1 MHSVHLCPGK
11 GDAPAPPF
19 TPSRNSGDTATA
31 MNTKRTKSI
40 RIRVTD
46 EEHEQLRRRKQ
57 QPRLAAWMRE
67 HCLAADV
74 APVHQVARI
83 EPSLLRQLAGI
94 GNNINQIAR
103 RVNSSD
109 WTTLDQVKV
118 LAHLVAIERETARL
132 KIEAARDR

>member
-1 MHSVHLCPGK
+1 MS
-11 GDAPAPPF
+11 
-19 TPSRNSGDTATA
+19 
-31 MNTKRTKSI
+31 TKRTKSI

-74 APVHQVARI
+74 AAAHRVPRI
-83 EPSLLRQLAGI
+83 DPSLLRQLAGI

-118 LAHLVAIERETARL
+118 LTHLAAMERELARL
-132 KIEAARDR
+132 KIDAGHDR

>member
-1 MHSVHLCPGK
+1 M
-11 GDAPAPPF
+11 
-19 TPSRNSGDTATA
+19 A
-31 MNTKRTKSI
+31 MNTKRTRSI
-40 RIRVTD
+40 RIRVTE

-74 APVHQVARI
+74 ATVHRI
-83 EPSLLRQLAGI
+83 PRIDPSLHRQLAGI

-109 WTTLDQVKV
+109 WATLDKVKV
-118 LAHLVAIERETARL
+118 LTHLVAIERELARL
-132 KIEAARDR
+132 KINARHDR